1 LTGFAII
8 KIFYIFEDSDN
19 LMSWTGK
26 IIGGAIGMMGG
37 PVGAVIGAAI
47 GHRFD
52 KKVDRK
58 RLYGAANRSQ
68 AQQGFFEA
76 TFLLM
81 GHLAKADGQVSRQEI
96 KLPQAVMDRMQL
108 SAQMRQSAMELFRQG
123 KNPDFAFEPVLDG
136 LYQNCAGDSD
146 MMRLFLEFQLQT
158 ALSDGAIHPAE
169 EAILQRICERLSIS
183 RLQYHALKMA
193 VEAYTR
199 MGSDQY
205 RQSARPTQSGQVSLR
220 DAYAVLGESRSA
232 TDKQIEKA
240 YRRGISQNHPDK
252 LTAKGLPDE
261 MMKIATEK
269 TRKIREAYEIICKS
283 RNIK

>member
-1 LTGFAII
+1 
-8 KIFYIFEDSDN
+8 
-19 LMSWTGK
+19 MSWTGK
-26 IIGGAIGMMGG
+26 IIGGAIGLMGG
-37 PVGAVIGAAI
+37 PVGALVGATI
-47 GHRFD
+47 GHQFD
-52 KKVDRK
+52 KKVERQ
-58 RLYGAANRSQ
+58 RLYGTTNR
-68 AQQGFFEA
+68 AQTQQSFFEA

-81 GHLAKADGQVSRQEI
+81 GHLAKADGQVSAQEI
-96 KLPQAVMDRMQL
+96 KLAKAVMERMQL
-108 SAQMRQSAMELFRQG
+108 SAQLRKSAMDLFRQG
-123 KNPDFAFEPVLDG
+123 KNPDFAFEPVLDN

-169 EAILQRICERLSIS
+169 EVILQSICERLSIS

-199 MGSDQY
+199 MGADQY
-205 RQSARPTQSGQVSLR
+205 QYRHSARSRGSSQVSVR

-232 TDKQIEKA
+232 TDKEIEKA

-252 LTAKGLPDE
+252 LAAKGLPDE
-261 MMKIATEK
+261 MTKIATEK
-269 TRKIREAYEIICKS
+269 TRKIREAYEIICKA